1 MASQI
6 GATRGRAYLFHQ
18 TRQPCSFGHNF
29 KPVSLQVCSFSF
41 YEKRSTHIFYEKK
54 EATNEIVN
62 ADMPLNRLL
71 RRDWFA
77 IFALNPFIVKQAH
90 FFSIGFYFYTFL
102 KKNVGQIR
110 FYFD

>member
-6 GATRGRAYLFHQ
+6 GETRGRAYLFHQ

-41 YEKRSTHIFYEKK
+41 YEKRSTNIFYEKKK

-77 IFALNPFIVKQAH
+77 ISALNPFIAKQAH
-90 FFSIGFYFYTFL
+90 FFFYWFL
-102 KKNVGQIR
+102 LLHVSEKKCWA
-110 FYFD
+110 D